1 MTSAL
6 RTTGVTD
13 QAPGPGVQEFLG
25 LADPRYGGGGIVQAV
40 TDFAVGDAITL
51 QGGSSLTPPVVGAVA
66 AGIVVLAWRPP
77 PDKILIVD
85 DAQFLSQIADE
96 SFCRIGKRHFL
107 YGRNNVAAP
116 AAPAAPTIAVA
127 ASVVGMDVGQYTYK
141 VAPVNAIGQEGPL
154 SPASAV
160 ATTTAASRRVNVTP
174 PAMPTGGVG
183 WAIYRSLAG
192 ETGGPWYWLVHTR
205 YSTAFPD
212 VNPDSALDTAL
223 VPADTWAVGD
233 APAGARDACAAGA
246 GEVQL
251 ETLIA
256 MSAAPANMIYREARG
271 RWRTTP
277 LAPGLAVGRTRSQL
291 YGAGDS
297 FAPAGVST
305 MHQRGSQFTQ
315 GDRTADFNV
324 AEIAGF
330 DGTGTGGA
338 FVVWGTHPYATTEL
352 MSAGIASLYPF
363 AGFKRPLL
371 VGPNA
376 ELYAEIGNTATAASG
391 MRQVTIN
398 GRLVPIAAS

>member
-13 QAPGPGVQEFLG
+13 QAPGAGVQEFLG

-40 TDFAVGDAITL
+40 TDFSVGDAITL
-51 QGGSSLTPPVVGAVA
+51 HGGSSATLPIVSPVVPGL
-66 AGIVVLAWRPP
+66 VVLSWRPP
-77 PDKILIVD
+77 PDKLLIVD

-116 AAPAAPTIAVA
+116 AAPAAPTVAVV
-127 ASVVGMDVGQYTYK
+127 ASVVGMDVGAYTYK
-141 VAPVNAIGQEGPL
+141 VAAVNAIGQEGPA
-154 SPASAV
+154 SVASAT
-160 ATTTAASRRVNVTP
+160 ATTTAASRRVNVAP
-174 PAMPTGGVG
+174 GVLPTGGVG

-192 ETGGPWYWLVHTR
+192 QTGGPWYWLTHTR

-212 VNPDSALDTAL
+212 VNPDSAIDTSL
-223 VPADTWAVGD
+223 LPSNTWAIAD
-233 APAGARDACAAGA
+233 APPGALDVCAGGA

-271 RWRTTP
+271 RWRSAP
-277 LAPGLAVGRTRSQL
+277 LSPGLAVGRSRSQL

-297 FAPAGVST
+297 FAAATLAT
-305 MHQRGSQFTQ
+305 MFQRGSQFSQ
-315 GDRTADFNV
+315 GDRTYDFNV
-324 AEIAGF
+324 AQIAGF

-338 FVVWGTHPYATTEL
+338 FVVWGLHPWAATEL
-352 MSAGIASLYPF
+352 AAAGIASLYPF
-363 AGFKRPLL
+363 AGFKRPLI

-376 ELYAEIGNTATAASG
+376 EVYAEIGNTATAASG

-398 GRLVPIAAS
+398 GRLVPINAS